1 MKRYQLPLA
10 ALLGMTLFTSCE
22 MRDELWSNDK
32 DNRSQGIAALSI
44 SVKQPYSMTT
54 RAEGETSSSNVS
66 TDDFPVIIQG
76 TSSEVQDIKKEYA
89 KVSEMPAT
97 IGLPVGTYSVSSHT
111 PGEIS
116 KKMTSPYYAGAQEM
130 IITKGVTS
138 QTEVKCKMKNSRIQV
153 NYGDDFKQNFTS
165 WTMTIEDGSE
175 NAMAYTQEDLNP
187 TAVYWYFGE
196 EAVTTITVNIR
207 ATTTA
212 GNTVSESRSFK
223 KADAAEQYGEENDYF
238 EGGDAVEIQMGA
250 VAASSGNVT
259 GIAINSYVTFED
271 KTEQVE
277 IPVNIPVS
285 INEPSGNSYLISGIT
300 IDENSYPDNVALL
313 IKAEAGLQHL
323 YCKIGSDNSS
333 LTSAASAYTSEDGL
347 DLIGATESTATTFFG
362 TLPTSGATE
371 YTLTLQATLM
381 QLLQQHAG
389 THTLTVKATDVNGNP
404 MSKILNV
411 TVTKSQEPEPPVEDE
426 TPKATYTD
434 EEGNDLFQ
442 TGIAFT
448 TKGPYPTAQT
458 ISIKTPKGLKSML
471 VTIEAGNEGFQAAV
485 EEMRFTN
492 RELVGDT
499 ALEELLTG
507 LGLAVSMPVANATSY
522 DFPIGTFYSLM
533 DIYGSTDSDKS
544 HVFKIKVIDNNDQSI
559 DVALSVTINPQTTK
573 E

>member
-196 EAVTTITVNIR
+196 QAVTTITVNIR

-259 GIAINSYVTFED
+259 GIAINSHVTFED

-323 YCKIGSDNSS
+323 YFKIGSDNSS

-347 DLIGATESTATTFFG
+347 DLIGATESTATTYFG
-362 TLPTSGATE
+362 TLPSSGATD
-371 YTLTLQATLM
+371 YTLTLQAALM

-404 MSKILNV
+404 QSKAFTV
-411 TVTKSQEPEPPVEDE
+411 TVTKNQVPDTPGGDE
-426 TPKATYTD
+426 NAPTVTYVD
-434 EEGNDLFQ
+434 DAGNDLLKSGVSFVTESGQ
-442 TGIAFT
+442 
-448 TKGPYPTAQT
+448 YPTKNP
-458 ISIKTPKGLKSML
+458 IVVNTPNGLKSML
-471 VTIEAGNEGFQAAV
+471 VTIEAGNDGFKDAIDPSKQGLDFNNRDIV
-485 EEMRFTN
+485 DDSLLSEIFTPP
-492 RELVGDT
+492 T
-499 ALEELLTG
+499 AN
-507 LGLAVSMPVANATSY
+507 STSY
-522 DFPIGTFYSLM
+522 NFPIGAFYVMM
-533 DIYGSTDSDKS
+533 DVFGPTDDGKS
-544 HVFKIKVIDNNDQSI
+544 HNFHITVIDNNDKS
-559 DVALSVTINPQTTK
+559 VNVTLKVTINKQ
-573 E
+573 EE